1 MNVIKYDMPDNEQNV
16 VEKALFQNG
25 LRVWGR

>member
-16 VEKALFQNG
+16 VEKAFFQNG
-25 LRVWGR
+25 LRV